1 MTKSQTM
8 PKKVL
13 IVDDSN
19 YTQSIIKKVLKDNKN
34 YEVVGIAGNGAK
46 ALKMAKELRP
56 DIITLDNILPDM
68 IGMNMIKTLKS
79 DLPSV
84 RVVMVSAIQQQS
96 IIDQAVALGADSYL
110 IKPITKDNL
119 LSSLDSSNA

>member
-1 MTKSQTM
+1 M